1 MPVIS
6 TSSGGRWRRRSFFRP
21 AGLDFARGERRRGCM
36 HWIVASKRQARLRRQ
51 VLRVILAGCLGTTR
65 SLLIALARRVGHWAE
80 FVHIRI
86 VSEASARL
94 IYGVMKKFE
103 ELTEREVLALAI
115 ALEEED
121 ERVYADFAEGL
132 RQDYPATASMFDGMR
147 EEESGHRRRLLELY
161 QKKFG
166 EHIPLIRR
174 QDVRGF
180 VERPALWLVR
190 PLRIE
195 AVRKEASTMEVET
208 RRFYEKSAAR
218 TQDASIRQ
226 LLDDLATEER
236 EHEERAQELNK
247 QKLPDN
253 VKADEE
259 VAQRRL
265 FVLQI
270 VQPGLA
276 GLMDGSVSTLAPVFA
291 AALAT
296 QKSSDAFLVGLAAS
310 AGAGISMGFAEA
322 LSDDGSLTG
331 RGHPWV
337 RGLICGLMTALG
349 GIGHTLPFLIKDF
362 HLALWAAGAVVV
374 AELGVITWI
383 RRTYMDTPWVTAALQ
398 VGLGG
403 VLVFVTGV
411 LIGSS

>member
-1 MPVIS
+1 
-6 TSSGGRWRRRSFFRP
+6 
-21 AGLDFARGERRRGCM
+21 
-36 HWIVASKRQARLRRQ
+36 
-51 VLRVILAGCLGTTR
+51 
-65 SLLIALARRVGHWAE
+65 
-80 FVHIRI
+80 
-86 VSEASARL
+86 
-94 IYGVMKKFE
+94 MKKFE

-132 RQDYPATASMFDGMR
+132 RPDYPASAAMFEGMR
-147 EEESGHRRRLLELY
+147 EEESGHRRRLIELFR
-161 QKKFG
+161 QKFG

-180 VERPALWLVR
+180 VERPALWLIR

-208 RRFYEKSAAR
+208 RRFYEKAAQR

-226 LLDDLATEER
+226 LLDDLINEER
-236 EHEERAQELNK
+236 EHEERAQELDKEN
-247 QKLPDN
+247 LPAN

-259 VAQRRL
+259 RAQRRL

-291 AALAT
+291 AAFAT
-296 QKSSDAFLVGLAAS
+296 RNTNDAFLVGLAAS

-337 RGLICGLMTALG
+337 RGLICGAMTGLG
-349 GIGHTLPFLIKDF
+349 GIGHTLPFLLRDF
-362 HLALWAAGAVVV
+362 RAALWAAGAVVI
-374 AELGVITWI
+374 AELGVITWV
-383 RRTYMDTPWVTAALQ
+383 RHRYMDSPWVSAALQ

-403 VLVFVTGV
+403 VLVFITGV
-411 LIGSS
+411 LIGKS

>member
-1 MPVIS
+1 
-6 TSSGGRWRRRSFFRP
+6 
-21 AGLDFARGERRRGCM
+21 
-36 HWIVASKRQARLRRQ
+36 
-51 VLRVILAGCLGTTR
+51 
-65 SLLIALARRVGHWAE
+65 
-80 FVHIRI
+80 
-86 VSEASARL
+86 
-94 IYGVMKKFE
+94 MKKFH
-103 ELTEREVLALAI
+103 ELSEREVLALAI

-132 RQDYPATASMFDGMR
+132 RQDYPASAAMFEGMR
-147 EEESGHRRRLLELY
+147 EEESGHRRKLIEMYR
-161 QKKFG
+161 QKFG

-180 VERPALWLVR
+180 VERPALWLIR

-208 RRFYEKSAAR
+208 RRFYEKAAAR

-226 LLDDLATEER
+226 LLDDLINEER
-236 EHEERAQELNK
+236 EHEERAQELDK
-247 QKLPDN
+247 EKLPAS

-259 VAQRRL
+259 RAQRRL

-276 GLMDGSVSTLAPVFA
+276 GAIDGSISTLAPVFA
-291 AALAT
+291 AAFAT
-296 QKSSDAFLVGLAAS
+296 QRPHDALLVGLAAS
-310 AGAGISMGFAEA
+310 VGAGISMGFTEA

-337 RGLICGLMTALG
+337 RGVICGLMTALG
-349 GIGHTLPFLIKDF
+349 GIGHTLPFLINNF
-362 HLALWAAGAVVV
+362 RIALWAAGAVVI
-374 AELGVITWI
+374 AELALITWI
-383 RRTYMDTPWVTAALQ
+383 RRRYMDTPWISAALQ

-403 VLVFVTGV
+403 VLVFITGV
-411 LIGSS
+411 LIGNS